1 MQQARIRKF
10 AKSASDLL
18 ANNSY
23 EAAFVLRWIAYE
35 GLVRRAA
42 IKALW
47 MRGAMVSEA
56 QKIINQLQGPEWED
70 PTSLLAKCCGNY
82 INVEGGAVPVFK
94 ALRDRVHVRN
104 LLFHQLEVATKKSQ
118 FKQISD
124 LLALVLDEPSKVFGD
139 IKVYIPGAGPGKTLR
154 LGNPLVDLR
163 KAKREKSVPRK
174 SVQALL
180 GYEFAKMSPVPR
192 VADLNDDMVKS
203 LFDRATGKSL
213 QLGSEKNRSVIVERK
228 RVPLTEKEKQNL
240 RAALFASL
248 KSR

>member
-10 AKSASDLL
+10 AKAASDLL
-18 ANNSY
+18 AKNSY
-23 EAAFVLRWIAYE
+23 EAAFVLRWIAYQS
-35 GLVRRAA
+35 LVRRAA

-56 QKIINQLQGPEWED
+56 QKIINELQGPEWED
-70 PTSLLAKCCGNY
+70 PTSLLAKCCGTY
-82 INVEGGAVPVFK
+82 INIERGDVPVFK
-94 ALRDRVHVRN
+94 ALRDRVHIRN

-124 LLALVLDEPSKVFGD
+124 LLALALDDPSKVFGD
-139 IKVYIPGAGPGKTLR
+139 IKVHIPGAGKTLR

-163 KAKREKSVPRK
+163 KAEREKSIPRK
-174 SVQALL
+174 SVQSLL
-180 GYEFAKMSPVPR
+180 GYESGKLSPVPR

-213 QLGSEKNRSVIVERK
+213 QLGSEKNRTYVVERK
-228 RVPLTEKEKQNL
+228 RVPLTEKEKQNV